1 MSSEFPADIDRRGYL
16 AALVGTGAASLAG
29 CSLLEGDEDSPT
41 ASVDEGRARELA
53 ERFAPTLYFDAE
65 EKWFPTDPRRYES
78 ERDGSPVVSGFDAFD
93 GYSKRYNDPSSPPDP
108 TVFYHVVEYDGS
120 PLSVVQFWQYSAFDQ
135 FTTNFHWHDW
145 EVLHVFV
152 DTDSDEPQLY
162 VASSHSRKV
171 PNNEYLDPDPE
182 TVPRILS
189 ELGSHSS
196 ALSLNDSEDRFQ
208 RLADGGGLAD
218 ITNSAIESIEDVASI
233 PFAYGLP
240 RDEGSRLPYIVPE
253 YDGEPLY
260 EHDDLPSVERADLVP
275 DELTVSSFSEITS
288 PPSDLSERTT
298 GLVFDHSERDGTD
311 ADIGYDLVPTS
322 EIEDITDFTGPQL
335 SFEFSVPEF
344 GEDAFAGHISTTGA
358 PWGQSRYTNPAADIS
373 EPNHRSTLSER
384 YDAIGEAAGVN
395 TVIATISDVVP
406 DDDAPEDDGVTT
418 EESDVE
424 GVALLKS
431 DPEAVP
437 TFGGIVAVTD
447 VESGDHELTINR
459 SGSAPHGEQV
469 SVADDDDPT
478 LAGVDSEIPLVAREN
493 ARKIEIDPDEAD
505 SDLTTLAVEDDFGGK
520 LYDASLDGK
529 DSVYVHDGGAYTT
542 EIKDS
547 DEEVGAFR
555 VNPDPASDETV
566 SIDSPNTGKESLA
579 TFIVD
584 ISTETR
590 DQVSDATD
598 DDETQG
604 RENSVTGL
612 IQALDAVIDAAEK
625 AAQEARDGNKDKADQ
640 QLSTVATRLENV
652 TTRLTEASDDL
663 SEPLS
668 TAAEKRLEQ
677 ATTRNEQ
684 AENTSSL

>member
-1 MSSEFPADIDRRGYL
+1 MADPTVDRRAMLGAL
-16 AALVGTGAASLAG
+16 AATGTAAVAG
-29 CSLLEGDEDSPT
+29 CSLFQSGSDSAANALAPEV
-41 ASVDEGRARELA
+41 ALELA
-53 ERFAPTLYFDAE
+53 EQFAPTLYFDE
-65 EKWFPTDPRRYES
+65 NEPWFPTDPRPYTS
-78 ERDGSPVVSGFDAFD
+78 EQNGETIVTGFDAFD
-93 GYSKRYNDPSSPPDP
+93 GYHERFTGDQPPKP
-108 TVFYHVVEYDGS
+108 TVFYNGVGYEES
-120 PLSVVQFWQYSAFDQ
+120 PLAVVQFWFYSVFDQ

-260 EHDDLPSVERADLVP
+260 EHDDLPSVERSDLVP
-275 DELTVSSFSEITS
+275 DELTVSSLSEITS

-344 GEDAFAGHISTTGA
+344 GEDAFSGHISTTGA

-424 GVALLKS
+424 GVALLES

-437 TFGGIVAVTD
+437 TFGGIVAITD

-469 SVADDDDPT
+469 SVADDDEPT

-542 EIKDS
+542 EVKDS

-566 SIDSPNTGKESLA
+566 GIDSPNTGKESLA
-579 TFIVD
+579 TFLVD
-584 ISTETR
+584 ISKETR
-590 DQVSDATD
+590 DQVVAET

-604 RENSVTGL
+604 SENAIKGL
-612 IQALDAVIDAAEK
+612 TQALDAVIDAAEK
-625 AAQEARDGNKDKADQ
+625 AAKEASDGNKDKADQ
-640 QLSTVATRLENV
+640 QLSTVATRLETV
-652 TTRLTEASDDL
+652 STRLTEASDDL

-684 AENTSSL
+684 AENASSL